1 MVSGKKRTRARSAWL
16 LLCGFVLV
24 GTATFATAAQAAD
37 KSQQA
42 YWAGFAYTADQSA
55 VEASTPRAA
64 AVLKARGLAPL
75 NQALWARLQ
84 AQRPASLELI
94 DQPLAMLDGT
104 TSATVLATA
113 LDRELVSIEPIGGQY
128 KVLVEVA
135 LQALFFDFRERQVV
149 ASYPIT
155 LQRIDVMEFLPDE
168 DDIDAIVAD
177 LLYGRAATGL
187 PQVLADTL
195 AKAQLPAASTRRLQ
209 VGEVTLSD
217 AVRARL
223 PDAVD
228 EKVLRATLAHELS
241 KTLSSNTGIGLLPPA
256 TGQAIGG
263 AMAARFADGKVYQLK
278 IPEPDYVVKLRLDAL
293 KNGVV
298 NETPAM
304 KTMLFGAFFQATVVE
319 PFSGKV
325 FFDQPLRKGATKVVP
340 STQWHVDQWSASY
353 ETTLAGLD
361 AFAGAAAKRADSKAW
376 LDEQKPGGK
385 PLQQQTQALQ
395 ELITS
400 CR

>member
-1 MVSGKKRTRARSAWL
+1 MVSRTKRTRAHGAWL
-16 LLCGFVLV
+16 WVCGLVVVLASGAV
-24 GTATFATAAQAAD
+24 QAAD

-55 VEASTPRAA
+55 VKASTPRTA
-64 AVLKARGLAPL
+64 AVLEARGLPAL
-75 NQALWARLQ
+75 NKALWARLS
-84 AQRPASLELI
+84 AQKPTQLELI

-104 TSATVLATA
+104 TSATVLAAA
-113 LDRELVSIEPIGGQY
+113 LDRELVSVEPIGGQY

-155 LQRIDVMEFLPDE
+155 LQRIDVQDYRPDASE
-168 DDIDAIVAD
+168 VDAIIAD
-177 LLYGRAATGL
+177 LLYGNAATSL
-187 PQVLADTL
+187 PQVLAATL
-195 AKAQLPAASTRRLQ
+195 NPAKLPDASVRRLQ
-209 VGEVTLSD
+209 VGEVTLGD
-217 AVRARL
+217 AARAKL
-223 PDAVD
+223 PDPAL
-228 EKVLRATLAHELS
+228 EPVLRATLAHELS
-241 KTLSSNTGIGLLPPA
+241 KAISSNTGIGLLPPS

-278 IPEPDYVVKLRLDAL
+278 IPEADYVIKLKLDAM
-293 KNGVV
+293 KHGVI
-298 NETPAM
+298 NETPAV
-304 KTMLFGAFFQATVVE
+304 KTMLFGAFFNVSVVE

-340 STQWHVDQWSASY
+340 VTQWQVDQWSASY
-353 ETTLAGLD
+353 ETVLAGLD
-361 AFAGAAAKRADSKAW
+361 AFAGAAAKRADSRAW

-395 ELITS
+395 ELIKS

>member
-1 MVSGKKRTRARSAWL
+1 MGSGMKRTRARSAWL
-16 LLCGFVLV
+16 WVCGLV
-24 GTATFATAAQAAD
+24 VVFASGAAQAAD

-55 VEASTPRAA
+55 VKASTPRTA
-64 AVLKARGLAPL
+64 AVLEARGLPTL
-75 NQALWARLQ
+75 NKALWARLS
-84 AQRPASLELI
+84 AQKPTQLELI

-104 TSATVLATA
+104 TSATVLAAA
-113 LDRELVSIEPIGGQY
+113 LDRELVSVEPIGNQY

-155 LQRIDVMEFLPDE
+155 LQRIDVQDYRPDASE
-168 DDIDAIVAD
+168 VDAIIAD
-177 LLYGRAATGL
+177 LLYGTAATSL
-187 PQVLADTL
+187 PQVLATTL
-195 AKAQLPAASTRRLQ
+195 NPAKLPDASVRRLQ

-217 AVRARL
+217 AARARL
-223 PDAVD
+223 PDPAL
-228 EKVLRATLAHELS
+228 EPVLRATLAHELS
-241 KTLSSNTGIGLLPPA
+241 KAVSSNTGIGLLPPA

-278 IPEPDYVVKLRLDAL
+278 IPEADYVIKLKLDAL
-293 KNGVV
+293 KHGVI
-298 NETPAM
+298 NETPAV
-304 KTMLFGAFFQATVVE
+304 KTMLFGAFFNVSVVE

-340 STQWHVDQWSASY
+340 VTQWQVDQWSASY
-353 ETTLAGLD
+353 ETVLAGLD
-361 AFAGAAAKRADSKAW
+361 AFAGAAAKRADSRAW

-395 ELITS
+395 ELIKS

>member
-1 MVSGKKRTRARSAWL
+1 MVSGTKRTRARSAWL
-16 LLCGFVLV
+16 WVCGLV
-24 GTATFATAAQAAD
+24 VVFASGAAQAAD

-55 VEASTPRAA
+55 VKASTPRTA
-64 AVLKARGLAPL
+64 AVLEARGLPPL
-75 NQALWARLQ
+75 NKALWARLS
-84 AQRPASLELI
+84 AQKPSQLELI

-104 TSATVLATA
+104 TSATVLAAA
-113 LDRELVSIEPIGGQY
+113 LDRELVSVEPIGNQY

-155 LQRIDVMEFLPDE
+155 LQRIDVQDYRPDT
-168 DDIDAIVAD
+168 DDVDAIIAD
-177 LLYGRAATGL
+177 LLYGNAATSL
-187 PQVLADTL
+187 PQVLAATL
-195 AKAQLPAASTRRLQ
+195 NPARLPDASVRRLQ

-217 AVRARL
+217 AARAKL
-223 PDAVD
+223 PDPAL
-228 EKVLRATLAHELS
+228 EPVLRATLAHELS
-241 KTLSSNTGIGLLPPA
+241 KAVSSNTGIGLLPPA

-278 IPEPDYVVKLRLDAL
+278 IPEADYVIKFKLDAM
-293 KNGVV
+293 KHGVI
-298 NETPAM
+298 NETPAV
-304 KTMLFGAFFQATVVE
+304 KTMLFGAFFNVSVVE

-340 STQWHVDQWSASY
+340 VTQWQVDQWSASY
-353 ETTLAGLD
+353 ETVLAGLD
-361 AFAGAAAKRADSKAW
+361 AFAGAAAKRADSRAW

-395 ELITS
+395 ELIKS

>member
-1 MVSGKKRTRARSAWL
+1 MVSGTKRTRARRAWL
-16 LLCGFVLV
+16 WVCGLV
-24 GTATFATAAQAAD
+24 VVFASGAAQAAD

-55 VEASTPRAA
+55 VKASTPRTA
-64 AVLKARGLAPL
+64 AVLEARGLPTL
-75 NQALWARLQ
+75 NKALWARLS
-84 AQRPASLELI
+84 AQKPTQLELI

-104 TSATVLATA
+104 TSATVLAAA
-113 LDRELVSIEPIGGQY
+113 LDRELVSVEPIGNQY

-155 LQRIDVMEFLPDE
+155 LQRIDVQDYRPDS
-168 DDIDAIVAD
+168 DDVDAIIAD
-177 LLYGRAATGL
+177 LLYGNAATSL
-187 PQVLADTL
+187 PQVLAATL
-195 AKAQLPAASTRRLQ
+195 NPAKLPDASVRRLQ

-217 AVRARL
+217 AARAKL
-223 PDAVD
+223 PDPAL
-228 EKVLRATLAHELS
+228 EPVLRATLAHELS
-241 KTLSSNTGIGLLPPA
+241 KAVSSNTGIGLLPPA

-278 IPEPDYVVKLRLDAL
+278 IPEADYVIEFKLDAM
-293 KNGVV
+293 KHGVI
-298 NETPAM
+298 NETPAV
-304 KTMLFGAFFQATVVE
+304 KTMLFGAFFNVSVVE

-340 STQWHVDQWSASY
+340 VTQWQVDQWSASY
-353 ETTLAGLD
+353 ETVLAGLD
-361 AFAGAAAKRADSKAW
+361 AFAGAAAKRADSRAW

-395 ELITS
+395 ELIKS

>member
-1 MVSGKKRTRARSAWL
+1 MVSRTKRTRAHGAWL
-16 LLCGFVLV
+16 WVCGLVVVLAS
-24 GTATFATAAQAAD
+24 GTVQAAD

-55 VEASTPRAA
+55 VKASTPRTA
-64 AVLKARGLAPL
+64 AVLEARGLPAL
-75 NQALWARLQ
+75 NKALWARLS
-84 AQRPASLELI
+84 AQKPTQLELI

-104 TSATVLATA
+104 TSATVLAAA
-113 LDRELVSIEPIGGQY
+113 LDRELVSVEPIGGQY

-155 LQRIDVMEFLPDE
+155 LQRIDVQDYRPDASE
-168 DDIDAIVAD
+168 VDAIIAD
-177 LLYGRAATGL
+177 LLYGSAATSL
-187 PQVLADTL
+187 PQVLAATL
-195 AKAQLPAASTRRLQ
+195 NAAKLPDASVRRLQ
-209 VGEVTLSD
+209 VGEVTLGD
-217 AVRARL
+217 AARAKL
-223 PDAVD
+223 PDPAL
-228 EKVLRATLAHELS
+228 EPVLRATLAHELS
-241 KTLSSNTGIGLLPPA
+241 KAISSNTGIGLLPPA

-278 IPEPDYVVKLRLDAL
+278 IPEADYVIKLKLDAM
-293 KNGVV
+293 KHGVI
-298 NETPAM
+298 NETPAV
-304 KTMLFGAFFQATVVE
+304 KTMLFGAFFNVSVVE

-340 STQWHVDQWSASY
+340 VTQWQVDQWSASY
-353 ETTLAGLD
+353 ETVLAGLG
-361 AFAGAAAKRADSKAW
+361 AFAGAAAKRADSRAW

-395 ELITS
+395 ELIKS

>member
-1 MVSGKKRTRARSAWL
+1 MVSGTKRTRARSAWL
-16 LLCGFVLV
+16 WVCGLV
-24 GTATFATAAQAAD
+24 VVFASGATQAAD

-55 VEASTPRAA
+55 VKASTPRTA
-64 AVLKARGLAPL
+64 AVLEARGLPML
-75 NQALWARLQ
+75 NKALWARLSTQ
-84 AQRPASLELI
+84 KPTQLELI

-104 TSATVLATA
+104 TSATVLAAA
-113 LDRELVSIEPIGGQY
+113 LDRELVSVEPIGNQY

-155 LQRIDVMEFLPDE
+155 LQRIDVQDYRPDT
-168 DDIDAIVAD
+168 DDVDAIIAD
-177 LLYGRAATGL
+177 LLYGNAATSL
-187 PQVLADTL
+187 PQVLAATL
-195 AKAQLPAASTRRLQ
+195 NPAKLPDASVRRVQ

-217 AVRARL
+217 AARAKL
-223 PDAVD
+223 PDPAL
-228 EKVLRATLAHELS
+228 EPVLRATLAHELS
-241 KTLSSNTGIGLLPPA
+241 KAVSSNTGIGLLPPA

-278 IPEPDYVVKLRLDAL
+278 IPEADYVIKFTLDAM
-293 KNGVV
+293 KHGVI
-298 NETPAM
+298 NETPAV
-304 KTMLFGAFFQATVVE
+304 KTMLFGAFFNVSVVE

-340 STQWHVDQWSASY
+340 VTQWQVDQWSASY
-353 ETTLAGLD
+353 ETVLAGLD
-361 AFAGAAAKRADSKAW
+361 AFAGAAAKRADSRAW

-395 ELITS
+395 ELIKS

>member
-1 MVSGKKRTRARSAWL
+1 MVSGTKRTRARGAWL
-16 LLCGFVLV
+16 WVCGLV
-24 GTATFATAAQAAD
+24 VVFASGAAQAAD

-55 VEASTPRAA
+55 VKASTPRTA
-64 AVLKARGLAPL
+64 AVLEARGLPTL
-75 NQALWARLQ
+75 NKALWARLS
-84 AQRPASLELI
+84 AQKPTQLELI

-104 TSATVLATA
+104 TSATVLAAA
-113 LDRELVSIEPIGGQY
+113 LDRELVSVEPIGNQY

-155 LQRIDVMEFLPDE
+155 LQRIDVQDYRPDT
-168 DDIDAIVAD
+168 DDIDAIIAD
-177 LLYGRAATGL
+177 LLYGNAATSL
-187 PQVLADTL
+187 PQVLAATL
-195 AKAQLPAASTRRLQ
+195 NPAKLPDASVRRLQ

-217 AVRARL
+217 AARAKL
-223 PDAVD
+223 PDPAL
-228 EKVLRATLAHELS
+228 EPVLRATLAHELS
-241 KTLSSNTGIGLLPPA
+241 KAVSSNTGIGLLPPA

-278 IPEPDYVVKLRLDAL
+278 IPEADYVIKFKLDAM
-293 KNGVV
+293 KHGVI
-298 NETPAM
+298 NETPAV
-304 KTMLFGAFFQATVVE
+304 KTMLFGAFFNVSVVE

-340 STQWHVDQWSASY
+340 VTQWQVDQWSASY
-353 ETTLAGLD
+353 ETVLAGLD
-361 AFAGAAAKRADSKAW
+361 AFAGAAAKRADSRAW

-395 ELITS
+395 ELIKS

>member
-1 MVSGKKRTRARSAWL
+1 MVSRTKRTRAHGAWL
-16 LLCGFVLV
+16 WVCGLVVVLASGAV
-24 GTATFATAAQAAD
+24 QAAD

-55 VEASTPRAA
+55 VKASTPRTA
-64 AVLKARGLAPL
+64 AVLEARGLPTL
-75 NQALWARLQ
+75 NKALWARLN
-84 AQRPASLELI
+84 AQKPTQLELI

-104 TSATVLATA
+104 TSATVLAAA
-113 LDRELVSIEPIGGQY
+113 LDRELVSVEPIGGQY

-155 LQRIDVMEFLPDE
+155 LQRIDVQDYRPDASE
-168 DDIDAIVAD
+168 VDAIIAD
-177 LLYGRAATGL
+177 LLYGNAATSL
-187 PQVLADTL
+187 PQVLAATL
-195 AKAQLPAASTRRLQ
+195 NPAKLPDASVRRLQ
-209 VGEVTLSD
+209 VGEVTLGE
-217 AVRARL
+217 AARAKL
-223 PDAVD
+223 PDPAL
-228 EKVLRATLAHELS
+228 EPVLRATLAHELS
-241 KTLSSNTGIGLLPPA
+241 KAISSNTGIGLLPPA

-278 IPEPDYVVKLRLDAL
+278 IPEADYVIKLKLDAM
-293 KNGVV
+293 KHGVI
-298 NETPAM
+298 NETPAV
-304 KTMLFGAFFQATVVE
+304 KTMLFGAFFNVSVTE

-340 STQWHVDQWSASY
+340 VTQWQVDQWSASY
-353 ETTLAGLD
+353 ETVLAGLD
-361 AFAGAAAKRADSKAW
+361 AFAGAAAKRADSRAW

-395 ELITS
+395 ELIKS

>member
-1 MVSGKKRTRARSAWL
+1 MVSRTKRTRAHGAWMWV
-16 LLCGFVLV
+16 CGLVVVLASGAV
-24 GTATFATAAQAAD
+24 QAAD

-55 VEASTPRAA
+55 VKASTPRTA
-64 AVLKARGLAPL
+64 AVLEARGLPAL
-75 NQALWARLQ
+75 NKALWARLS
-84 AQRPASLELI
+84 AQKPTQLELI

-104 TSATVLATA
+104 TSATVLAAA
-113 LDRELVSIEPIGGQY
+113 LDRELVSVEPIGGQY

-155 LQRIDVMEFLPDE
+155 LQRIDVQDYRPDASE
-168 DDIDAIVAD
+168 VDAIIAD
-177 LLYGRAATGL
+177 LLYGNAATSL
-187 PQVLADTL
+187 PQVLANTL
-195 AKAQLPAASTRRLQ
+195 SPARLPDASVRRLQ
-209 VGEVTLSD
+209 VGEVTLGD
-217 AVRARL
+217 AARAKL
-223 PDAVD
+223 PDPAL
-228 EKVLRATLAHELS
+228 EPVLRATLAHELS
-241 KTLSSNTGIGLLPPA
+241 KAISANTGIGLLPPA

-278 IPEPDYVVKLRLDAL
+278 IPEADYVIKLKLDAM
-293 KNGVV
+293 KHGVI
-298 NETPAM
+298 NETPAV
-304 KTMLFGAFFQATVVE
+304 KTMLFGAFFNVSVVE

-325 FFDQPLRKGATKVVP
+325 YFDQPLRKGATKVVP
-340 STQWHVDQWSASY
+340 VTQWQVDQWSASY
-353 ETTLAGLD
+353 ETVLAGLD
-361 AFAGAAAKRADSKAW
+361 AFAGAAAKRADSRAW

-395 ELITS
+395 ELIKS

>member
-1 MVSGKKRTRARSAWL
+1 MVSGTKRTRARGAWL
-16 LLCGFVLV
+16 WVCGLV
-24 GTATFATAAQAAD
+24 VVFASGAAQAAD

-55 VEASTPRAA
+55 VKASTPRTA
-64 AVLKARGLAPL
+64 AVLEARGLPAL
-75 NQALWARLQ
+75 NKALWARLS
-84 AQRPASLELI
+84 AQKPTQLELI

-104 TSATVLATA
+104 TSATVLAAA
-113 LDRELVSIEPIGGQY
+113 LDRELISVEPIGNQY

-155 LQRIDVMEFLPDE
+155 LQRIDVQDYRPDS
-168 DDIDAIVAD
+168 DDVDAIIAD
-177 LLYGRAATGL
+177 LLYGNAATSL
-187 PQVLADTL
+187 PQVLATTL
-195 AKAQLPAASTRRLQ
+195 NPAKLPDASVRRLQ

-217 AVRARL
+217 AARAKL
-223 PDAVD
+223 PDPAL
-228 EKVLRATLAHELS
+228 EPVLRATLAHELS
-241 KTLSSNTGIGLLPPA
+241 KAVSSNTGIGLLPPA

-278 IPEPDYVVKLRLDAL
+278 IPEADYVIKFKLDAM
-293 KNGVV
+293 KHGVI
-298 NETPAM
+298 NETPAV
-304 KTMLFGAFFQATVVE
+304 KTMLFGAFFNVSVVE

-340 STQWHVDQWSASY
+340 VTQWQVDQWSASY
-353 ETTLAGLD
+353 ETVLAGLD
-361 AFAGAAAKRADSKAW
+361 AFAGAAAKRADSRAW

-395 ELITS
+395 ELIKS

>member
-1 MVSGKKRTRARSAWL
+1 MVSGMKRTRARGAWL
-16 LLCGFVLV
+16 WVCGLV
-24 GTATFATAAQAAD
+24 VVFASGAAQAAD

-55 VEASTPRAA
+55 VKASTPRTA
-64 AVLKARGLAPL
+64 AVLEARGLPTL
-75 NQALWARLQ
+75 NKALWARLS
-84 AQRPASLELI
+84 AQKPTQLELI

-104 TSATVLATA
+104 TSATVLAAA
-113 LDRELVSIEPIGGQY
+113 LDRELISVEPIGNQY

-155 LQRIDVMEFLPDE
+155 LQRIDVQDYRPDS
-168 DDIDAIVAD
+168 DDVDAIIAD
-177 LLYGRAATGL
+177 LLYGNAATSL
-187 PQVLADTL
+187 PQVLATTL
-195 AKAQLPAASTRRLQ
+195 NPAKLPDASVRRLQ

-217 AVRARL
+217 AARAKL
-223 PDAVD
+223 PDPAL
-228 EKVLRATLAHELS
+228 EPVLRATLAHELS
-241 KTLSSNTGIGLLPPA
+241 KAVSSNTGIGLLPPA

-278 IPEPDYVVKLRLDAL
+278 IPEADYVIKFKLDAM
-293 KNGVV
+293 KHGVI
-298 NETPAM
+298 NETPAV
-304 KTMLFGAFFQATVVE
+304 KTMLFGAFFNVSVVE

-340 STQWHVDQWSASY
+340 VTQWQVDQWSASY
-353 ETTLAGLD
+353 ETVLAGLD
-361 AFAGAAAKRADSKAW
+361 AFAGAAAKRADSRAW

-395 ELITS
+395 ELIKS

>member
-1 MVSGKKRTRARSAWL
+1 MAGS
-16 LLCGFVLV
+16 
-24 GTATFATAAQAAD
+24 AQAAD

-42 YWAGFAYTADQSA
+42 YWAGFAYTAEQSK
-55 VEASTPRAA
+55 VDASTPRAA
-64 AVLKARGLAPL
+64 AVLQARGLAPL

-84 AQRPASLELI
+84 AQRPAHLELI

-217 AVRARL
+217 AVLAKL

-228 EKVLRATLAHELS
+228 AGMLRATLAHELS

-256 TGQAIGG
+256 SGQAIGG

-293 KNGVV
+293 KNGVI

-340 STQWHVDQWSASY
+340 ATQWHVDQWSASY
-353 ETTLAGLD
+353 ETVLAGFD
-361 AFAGAAAKRADSKAW
+361 AFAGAAARRADSKAW

>member
-1 MVSGKKRTRARSAWL
+1 MVSGTKRTRARSAWL
-16 LLCGFVLV
+16 WVCGLV
-24 GTATFATAAQAAD
+24 VVFASGATQAAD

-55 VEASTPRAA
+55 VKASTPRTA
-64 AVLKARGLAPL
+64 AVLEARGLPML
-75 NQALWARLQ
+75 NKALWARLSTQ
-84 AQRPASLELI
+84 KPTQLELI

-104 TSATVLATA
+104 TSATVLAAA
-113 LDRELVSIEPIGGQY
+113 LDRELVSVEPIGNQY

-155 LQRIDVMEFLPDE
+155 LQRIDVQDYRPDT
-168 DDIDAIVAD
+168 DDVDAIIAD
-177 LLYGRAATGL
+177 LLYGNAATSL
-187 PQVLADTL
+187 PQVLAATL
-195 AKAQLPAASTRRLQ
+195 NPAKLPDASVRRLQ

-217 AVRARL
+217 AARAKL
-223 PDAVD
+223 PDPAL
-228 EKVLRATLAHELS
+228 EPVLRATLAHELS
-241 KTLSSNTGIGLLPPA
+241 KAVSSNTGIGLLPPA

-278 IPEPDYVVKLRLDAL
+278 IPEADYVIKFTLDAM
-293 KNGVV
+293 KHGVI
-298 NETPAM
+298 NETPAV
-304 KTMLFGAFFQATVVE
+304 KTMLFGAFFNVSVVE

-340 STQWHVDQWSASY
+340 VTQWQVDQWSASY
-353 ETTLAGLD
+353 ETVLAGLD
-361 AFAGAAAKRADSKAW
+361 AFAGAAAKRADSRAW

-395 ELITS
+395 ELIKS

>member
-1 MVSGKKRTRARSAWL
+1 MVSGTKRTRARGAWL
-16 LLCGFVLV
+16 WVCGLV
-24 GTATFATAAQAAD
+24 VVFASGVTQAAD

-55 VEASTPRAA
+55 VKASTPRTA
-64 AVLKARGLAPL
+64 AVLEARGLPTL
-75 NQALWARLQ
+75 NKVLWARLSTQ
-84 AQRPASLELI
+84 KPTQLELI

-104 TSATVLATA
+104 TSATVLAAA
-113 LDRELVSIEPIGGQY
+113 LDRELVSVEPIGDQY

-155 LQRIDVMEFLPDE
+155 LQRIDVQDYRPDASE
-168 DDIDAIVAD
+168 VDAIIAD
-177 LLYGRAATGL
+177 LLYGNAATSL
-187 PQVLADTL
+187 PQVLATTL
-195 AKAQLPAASTRRLQ
+195 NPARLPDASVRRLQ
-209 VGEVTLSD
+209 VGDVTLSD
-217 AVRARL
+217 AARAKL
-223 PDAVD
+223 PDPAL
-228 EKVLRATLAHELS
+228 EPVLRATLAHELS
-241 KTLSSNTGIGLLPPA
+241 KAVSSNTGIGLLPPA

-278 IPEPDYVVKLRLDAL
+278 IPEPDYVIKLKLDAM
-293 KNGVV
+293 KHGVI
-298 NETPAM
+298 NETPAV
-304 KTMLFGAFFQATVVE
+304 KTMLFGAFFNVSVVE

-340 STQWHVDQWSASY
+340 VTQWQVDQWSASY
-353 ETTLAGLD
+353 ETVLAGLD
-361 AFAGAAAKRADSKAW
+361 AFAGAAARRADSRAW

-395 ELITS
+395 ELIKS

>member
-1 MVSGKKRTRARSAWL
+1 MVSGTKRTRARSAWL
-16 LLCGFVLV
+16 WVCGLV
-24 GTATFATAAQAAD
+24 VVFASGAAQAAD

-55 VEASTPRAA
+55 VKASTPRTA
-64 AVLKARGLAPL
+64 AVLEARGLPTL
-75 NQALWARLQ
+75 NKALWARLS
-84 AQRPASLELI
+84 AQKPSQLELI

-104 TSATVLATA
+104 TSATVLAAA
-113 LDRELVSIEPIGGQY
+113 LDRELVSVEPIGSQY

-155 LQRIDVMEFLPDE
+155 LQRIDVQDYRPDT
-168 DDIDAIVAD
+168 DDVDAIIAD
-177 LLYGRAATGL
+177 LLYGNAATSL
-187 PQVLADTL
+187 PQVLAATL
-195 AKAQLPAASTRRLQ
+195 NPARLPDASVRRLQ

-217 AVRARL
+217 AARAKL
-223 PDAVD
+223 PDPAL
-228 EKVLRATLAHELS
+228 EPVLRATLAHELS
-241 KTLSSNTGIGLLPPA
+241 KAVSSNTGIGLLPPA

-278 IPEPDYVVKLRLDAL
+278 IPEADYVIKFKLDAM
-293 KNGVV
+293 KHGVI
-298 NETPAM
+298 NETPAV
-304 KTMLFGAFFQATVVE
+304 KTMLFGAFFNVSVVE

-340 STQWHVDQWSASY
+340 VTQWQVDQWSASY
-353 ETTLAGLD
+353 ETVLAGLD
-361 AFAGAAAKRADSKAW
+361 AFAGAAAKRADSRAW

-395 ELITS
+395 ELIKS

>member
-1 MVSGKKRTRARSAWL
+1 MVSGTKRTRARSAWL
-16 LLCGFVLV
+16 WVCGLV
-24 GTATFATAAQAAD
+24 VVFASGAAQAAD

-55 VEASTPRAA
+55 VEATTPRTE
-64 AVLKARGLAPL
+64 AVLKARGLLAL
-75 NQALWARLQ
+75 NQALWGRLQ
-84 AQRPASLELI
+84 AQKPTQLELI

-104 TSATVLATA
+104 TSAIVLAAA
-113 LDRELVSIEPIGGQY
+113 LDRELVSVEPIGNQY

-155 LQRIDVMEFLPDE
+155 LQRIDVQDYRPDASE
-168 DDIDAIVAD
+168 VDAIIAD
-177 LLYGRAATGL
+177 LLYGSAATSL
-187 PQVLADTL
+187 PQVLATTL
-195 AKAQLPAASTRRLQ
+195 NPAKLPDASVRRLQ

-217 AVRARL
+217 AARAKL
-223 PDAVD
+223 PDPAL
-228 EKVLRATLAHELS
+228 EPVLRATLAHELS
-241 KTLSSNTGIGLLPPA
+241 KAVSSNTGIGLLPPA

-278 IPEPDYVVKLRLDAL
+278 IPEADYVIKLTLDAM
-293 KNGVV
+293 KHGVI
-298 NETPAM
+298 NETPAV
-304 KTMLFGAFFQATVVE
+304 KTMLFGAFFNVSVVE

-340 STQWHVDQWSASY
+340 VTQWQVDQWSASY
-353 ETTLAGLD
+353 ETVLAGLD
-361 AFAGAAAKRADSKAW
+361 AFAGAAAKRADSRAW

-395 ELITS
+395 ELIKS

>member
-1 MVSGKKRTRARSAWL
+1 MVSRTKRTRAHGAWL
-16 LLCGFVLV
+16 WVCGLVVVLASGAV
-24 GTATFATAAQAAD
+24 QAAD

-55 VEASTPRAA
+55 VKASTPRTA
-64 AVLKARGLAPL
+64 AVLEARGLPTL
-75 NQALWARLQ
+75 NKALWARLN
-84 AQRPASLELI
+84 AQKPTQLELI

-104 TSATVLATA
+104 TSATVLAAA
-113 LDRELVSIEPIGGQY
+113 LDRELVSVEPIGGQY

-155 LQRIDVMEFLPDE
+155 LQRIDVQDYRPDASE
-168 DDIDAIVAD
+168 VDAIIAD
-177 LLYGRAATGL
+177 LLYGNAATSL
-187 PQVLADTL
+187 PQVLAATL
-195 AKAQLPAASTRRLQ
+195 NPAKLPDASVRRLQ

-217 AVRARL
+217 AARAKL
-223 PDAVD
+223 PDPAL
-228 EKVLRATLAHELS
+228 EPVLRATLAHELS
-241 KTLSSNTGIGLLPPA
+241 KAISSNTGIGLLPPA

-278 IPEPDYVVKLRLDAL
+278 IPEADYVIKLKLDAM
-293 KNGVV
+293 KHGVI
-298 NETPAM
+298 NETPAV
-304 KTMLFGAFFQATVVE
+304 KTMLFGAFFNVSVVE

-340 STQWHVDQWSASY
+340 VTQWQVDQWSASY
-353 ETTLAGLD
+353 ETVLAGLD
-361 AFAGAAAKRADSKAW
+361 AFAGAAAKRADSRAW

-395 ELITS
+395 ELIKS

>member
-1 MVSGKKRTRARSAWL
+1 MGSGMKRTRARSAWL
-16 LLCGFVLV
+16 WVCGLV
-24 GTATFATAAQAAD
+24 VVFASGAAQAAD

-55 VEASTPRAA
+55 VKASTPRTA
-64 AVLKARGLAPL
+64 AVLEARGLPTL
-75 NQALWARLQ
+75 NKALWARLS
-84 AQRPASLELI
+84 AQKPTQLELI

-104 TSATVLATA
+104 TSATVLAAA
-113 LDRELVSIEPIGGQY
+113 LDRELVSVEPIGTQY

-155 LQRIDVMEFLPDE
+155 LQRIDVQDYRPDASE
-168 DDIDAIVAD
+168 VDAIITD
-177 LLYGRAATGL
+177 LLYGTAATSL
-187 PQVLADTL
+187 PQVLATTL
-195 AKAQLPAASTRRLQ
+195 NPARLPDASVRRLQ

-217 AVRARL
+217 AARARL
-223 PDAVD
+223 PDPAL
-228 EKVLRATLAHELS
+228 EPVLRATLAHELS
-241 KTLSSNTGIGLLPPA
+241 KAVSSNTGIGLLPPA

-278 IPEPDYVVKLRLDAL
+278 IPEADYVIKLKLDAL
-293 KNGVV
+293 KHGVI
-298 NETPAM
+298 NETPAV
-304 KTMLFGAFFQATVVE
+304 KTMLFGAFFNVSVVE

-340 STQWHVDQWSASY
+340 VTQWQVDQWSASY
-353 ETTLAGLD
+353 ETVLAGLD
-361 AFAGAAAKRADSKAW
+361 AFAGAAAKRADSRAW

-395 ELITS
+395 ELIKS